1 MMTIDDLIKKIKE
14 LQNNSANFEQIK
26 QINKNLVGY
35 LNKINIDEISDD
47 NIEGIISK
55 IVTLVRGN
63 KNWKFNTWNIPDGIK
78 KNEREHARG
87 I

>member
-78 KNEREHARG
+78 KMNESMRG